1 MGSMKSAAIGVSV
14 HSGWGAVVAIA
25 GGQGAEEILLRRRV
39 VIIDSKIA
47 GSVQPYHYVVKKEIR
62 AAETHL
68 ARCASESGRL
78 AFEALSRLSTELQE
92 RGFMLTSAAILL
104 SSARPLPALEEI
116 LASHPFIH
124 TAEGE
129 FFRKVFRAAFEN
141 LKIPVTGIRT
151 RDLDDCALKAFGK
164 AASAIQKRIDGWA
177 AVLAHPG
184 PRMKKRLL
192 LPPPL
197 RWLAPSRKATPLM
210 LPAHSPRPTN
220 TTAR

>member
-1 MGSMKSAAIGVSV
+1 MGSMKAAAIGVSV

-25 GGQGAEEILLRRRV
+25 GGQGVEEILLRRRV

-92 RGFMLTSAAILL
+92 QGFMLTSAAILL

-116 LASHPFIH
+116 LASHPLIH

-129 FFRKVFRAAFEN
+129 FFRKVFRAAFEK
-141 LKIPVTGIRT
+141 LEIPVSGIRT

-164 AASAIQKRIDGWA
+164 AASAIQKRIDAMGRSLGAPWTKDEKTATLA
-177 AVLAHPG
+177 AAIALAG
-184 PRMKKRLL
+184 AQSKGR
-192 LPPPL
+192 
-197 RWLAPSRKATPLM
+197 AT
-210 LPAHSPRPTN
+210 HSSG
-220 TTAR
+220 A